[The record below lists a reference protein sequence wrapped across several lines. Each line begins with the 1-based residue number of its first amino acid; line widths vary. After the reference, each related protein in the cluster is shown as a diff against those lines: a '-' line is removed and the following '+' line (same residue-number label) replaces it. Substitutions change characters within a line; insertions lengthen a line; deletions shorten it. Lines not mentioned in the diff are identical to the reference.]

1 MKELITKRGYTILS
15 SLFFFI
21 AISVISGEL
30 IFVTI
35 SMFLFSIFLVELF
48 IFLFSSTEL
57 EKIEVVRKITKNRLF
72 VGENLSIKTTLENNG
87 LRTLGLLK
95 ILNKIPNELEEIN
108 ETNDYIL
115 NLSPET
121 KVELVSEVK
130 AIQMGKIN
138 LGIISLGL
146 FDKFGLFYKKREIQN
161 DDFVSV
167 LPNIRTARGLI
178 DSHIQLGSLPISTKP
193 DPLGSDFSGI
203 REYAAGDDYRKIAWK
218 YMAKS
223 PNQIPKI
230 KQFDLD
236 KKIDVNLIILNNKYM
251 NDGEIGKRKLDAV
264 VQSTITISSVVNN
277 AGGKFNVI
285 FSERN
290 KPVSI
295 SGSTYELCNRLHQIK
310 ADESLNTETLINF
323 SLTRE
328 HGPSIFLFITDSPFP
343 ENIDIEKFT
352 RRTNQDSIISIF
364 ILDTNS
370 FITENNEKD
379 EVREAREILLE
390 NERKHL
396 QKQLRY
402 SQTKNLNIELC
413 QKDNIVRRIL
423 DKFTQ
428 VQVLMA

>member
-1 MKELITKRGYTILS
+1 
-15 SLFFFI
+15 
-21 AISVISGEL
+21 
-30 IFVTI
+30 
-35 SMFLFSIFLVELF
+35 
-48 IFLFSSTEL
+48 
-57 EKIEVVRKITKNRLF
+57 
-72 VGENLSIKTTLENNG
+72 
-87 LRTLGLLK
+87 
-95 ILNKIPNELEEIN
+95 
-108 ETNDYIL
+108 
-115 NLSPET
+115 
-121 KVELVSEVK
+121 
-130 AIQMGKIN
+130 
-138 LGIISLGL
+138 
-146 FDKFGLFYKKREIQN
+146 
-161 DDFVSV
+161 
-167 LPNIRTARGLI
+167 
-178 DSHIQLGSLPISTKP
+178 
-193 DPLGSDFSGI
+193 
-203 REYAAGDDYRKIAWK
+203 
-218 YMAKS
+218 MAKS